1 MGKDLN
7 ELTSYFLPLAQELL
21 DKCAAAGV
29 PCRVID
35 TGRTTQEQ
43 AVKLAQGVSWVSKS
57 KHEPQPP
64 EMKSEAI
71 DIAPTAILEENKAN
85 WDPESPL
92 WQQIGEIGKS
102 LGLRWGGDWKVKDMG
117 HFEYVHP
124 STQV

>member
-7 ELTSYFLPLAQELL
+7 ELASYFLPLAQELL
-21 DKCAAAGV
+21 DKCAVAGV

-43 AVKLAQGVSWVSKS
+43 AIKLAEGVSWVSKS

-71 DIAPTAILEENKAN
+71 DIAPQAVLEENKAN
-85 WDPESPL
+85 WDPTNPL
-92 WQQIGEIGKS
+92 WQEIGGIGKE

-124 STQV
+124 E